1 MIRMIVTEDTLRV
14 IALRC
19 GETQGRTRD
28 DLIALQ
34 TANTIKHFLLSDST
48 PKPMRWADEPRP
60 VVEKDVLGRNG
71 GGA

>member
-1 MIRMIVTEDTLRV
+1 MIRMIVTEDTARV

-34 TANTIKHFLLSDST
+34 TANTIKHFLLPDST
-48 PKPMRWADEPRP
+48 PKPMRWADEPLP
-60 VVEKDVLGRNG
+60 VVEVIDDDV
-71 GGA
+71 